1 MGVVTFR
8 PQSLLDHSALSHPLG
23 PWSLS
28 LKRLQPQGL
37 EGATKRG
44 FEMDAIRKKMQ
55 SLKSETDSLYKTIA
69 DFEEATAEAVKRA
82 DQADCDI
89 RDYGKK
95 VQQLEIGFDE
105 TNDKLTKATE
115 SLEEA
120 DKQFKEVE
128 SDVAALSRR
137 IMLMEEEDKKSAEQ
151 LCQTVTKLA
160 MNSKAADNVMK
171 AIKVVENTCL
181 NNEVTIE
188 ELDKNLRTTTKMA
201 SDNEQKLDELSR
213 KLGVQEAELKR
224 AVERAELAE
233 KNLKSIED
241 ELETVGDNM
250 KQLEKSA
257 EKALLREEKLVE
269 KIYNLQNKYKITEAK
284 FEYGEMN
291 ITKLNQRID
300 DIEDEIYREKM
311 KIKKCSDE
319 MDDTFDDMLRNY

>member
-1 MGVVTFR
+1 MG
-8 PQSLLDHSALSHPLG
+8 
-23 PWSLS
+23 
-28 LKRLQPQGL
+28 
-37 EGATKRG
+37 
-44 FEMDAIRKKMQ
+44 Q
-55 SLKSETDSLYKTIA
+55 SLKAETDGLYATIGR
-69 DFEEATAEAVKRA
+69 FEDSQKEYNKMA

-105 TNDKLTKATE
+105 TNDKLTKANE

-120 DKQFKEVE
+120 EKQFKEVE
-128 SDVAALSRR
+128 SDVSALTRR
-137 IMLMEEEDKKSAEQ
+137 IMLMEEEDKKAAEQ

-160 MNSKAADNVMK
+160 MTSKAADNVLK
-171 AIKVVENTCL
+171 TIKVVENTCL

-188 ELDKNLRTTTKMA
+188 ELDKNLRATVKMA

-233 KNLKSIED
+233 KNLKDIEE
-241 ELETVGDNM
+241 ELETVGENM
-250 KQLEKSA
+250 KQLETSA
-257 EKALLREEKLVE
+257 EKALEREEKLVE
-269 KIYNLQNKYKITEAK
+269 KIYNLQSKYKVTEAR

-300 DIEDEIYREKM
+300 DIEDEIYREKL

-319 MDDTFDDMLRNY
+319 LDDTFDDMITNY

>member
-1 MGVVTFR
+1 M
-8 PQSLLDHSALSHPLG
+8 
-23 PWSLS
+23 
-28 LKRLQPQGL
+28 
-37 EGATKRG
+37 
-44 FEMDAIRKKMQ
+44 MQ
-55 SLKSETDSLYKTIA
+55 SLKSETDGLYNTIA
-69 DFEEATAEAVKRA
+69 GFEEATREAAARA

-120 DKQFKEVE
+120 EKQFKEVE
-128 SDVAALSRR
+128 SDVSALTRR

-151 LCQTVTKLA
+151 LCQTITKLA
-160 MNSKAADNVMK
+160 LTSKAADNVLK
-171 AIKVVENTCL
+171 TIKVVENTCL

-188 ELDKNLRTTTKMA
+188 ELDKNLRATVKMA

-224 AVERAELAE
+224 AVERAEMAE
-233 KNLKSIED
+233 AKLKGIEE

-257 EKALLREEKLVE
+257 EKALEREEKLVE
-269 KIYNLQNKYKITEAK
+269 KIYNLQTKYKSTEAR

-300 DIEDEIYREKM
+300 DIEDEIYREKL
-311 KIKKCSDE
+311 KIQKCANE
-319 MDDTFDDMLRNY
+319 LDDTFDDMLTNY

>member
-1 MGVVTFR
+1 MVLYR
-8 PQSLLDHSALSHPLG
+8 PSVCYHSPDSALTPCPARIS
-23 PWSLS
+23 SF
-28 LKRLQPQGL
+28 R
-37 EGATKRG
+37 
-44 FEMDAIRKKMQ
+44 MDAIRKKMQ
-55 SLKSETDSLYKTIA
+55 SLKAETDGLYKTISG
-69 DFEEATAEAVKRA
+69 FEDATREAAARA

-89 RDYGKK
+89 RDFGKK

-105 TNDKLTKATE
+105 TNDKLTKANE

-120 DKQFKEVE
+120 EKQFKEVE
-128 SDVAALSRR
+128 SDVSALTRR
-137 IMLMEEEDKKSAEQ
+137 IMLMEEEDKKSAEA
-151 LCQTVTKLA
+151 LCANVTKLA
-160 MNSKAADNVMK
+160 VTSKAADNVMK
-171 AIKVVENTCL
+171 TIKVVENTCL

-188 ELDKNLRTTTKMA
+188 ELDKNLRATVKMA

-233 KNLKSIED
+233 KNLKGIEE

-257 EKALLREEKLVE
+257 EKALEREEKLVE
-269 KIYNLQNKYKITEAK
+269 KILSLQNKYKVTEAR

-300 DIEDEIYREKM
+300 DIEDEIYREKL
-311 KIKKCSDE
+311 KVKKCSDE
-319 MDDTFDDMLRNY
+319 LNDPFDDMLANY